1 MLITNIKTRLGKK
14 ISIQDFTPEELY
26 KIYMFYSRHK
36 DFIVVTKF

>member
-1 MLITNIKTRLGKK
+1 MKIINLKTRLFK
-14 ISIQDFTPEELY
+14 IINLADFTPENLY